1 MVENTPPPRKPRTPA
16 AKRTPRTTAPKTEP
30 VTPPVDETLEAG
42 APATGTETPAVET
55 PVEETPAAEVVVE
68 EPAAN
73 VAEDIAADETAEPV
87 LEEAEPAANDTEPI
101 VVGTTA
107 EVLEPDTLNDT
118 VPIVVATPE
127 EPETPAALE
136 ARLAALEAENAALR
150 AATVTAPAVRRK
162 RKPGRTTAAI
172 VLILLGALLAPI
184 AVVGNWARDLV
195 VDTDAYVDTIA
206 PIASDPGVQ
215 AAVTNRVT
223 NAVVDALNLDE
234 LTTQATDAIAG
245 LNLPPIVTTGLA
257 SLKGPLQDAVT
268 GFVRK
273 QVDKIVTSDAF
284 AATWTEANRTAHEQ
298 IVATL
303 RGDPDA
309 LAQISDSGQLVIDI
323 TPIIEQVKTAL
334 VDAGFTLAGRIPT
347 IKVTFPV
354 ASSSDLVRLQNA
366 YRAIDVIGAVLP
378 WISLL
383 LLAAGVLFAQKRS
396 RALVIAGLSLAV
408 AMALLAVGLAIGRW
422 FYSNSLPP
430 SVQRPDVAVTLYDQ
444 FVSLLRIELRV
455 GLVLGL
461 IVAIVAFFA
470 GGTPA
475 ARSVRE
481 TSGKGVAWVRGLG
494 DRHGVGTGAFGV
506 WLYEQRT
513 LIRVVVTGIAVL
525 VLVLADGITGKTV
538 FVVAVVALL
547 ILGVLTLLARPAHDE
562 PAMEPVATS

>member
-1 MVENTPPPRKPRTPA
+1 VER
-16 AKRTPRTTAPKTEP
+16 
-30 VTPPVDETLEAG
+30 
-42 APATGTETPAVET
+42 
-55 PVEETPAAEVVVE
+55 
-68 EPAAN
+68 
-73 VAEDIAADETAEPV
+73 
-87 LEEAEPAANDTEPI
+87 
-101 VVGTTA
+101 
-107 EVLEPDTLNDT
+107 DTLNDT
-118 VPIVVATPE
+118 VPIVVSAPP
-127 EPETPAALE
+127 EPEAEDPAALK
-136 ARLAALEAENAALR
+136 ARLAALEVENAKLR
-150 AATVTAPAVRRK
+150 AVAPPAVPRR

-172 VLILLGALLAPI
+172 VLILVGALLAPV
-184 AVVGNWARDLV
+184 AVVGKWARDLV
-195 VDTDAYVDTIA
+195 VDTDTYVNTVA

-234 LTTQATDAIAG
+234 LTTQVGDALAT
-245 LNLPPIVTTGLA
+245 LNLPPIVSTGIQ

-273 QVDKIVTSDAF
+273 QVNKIVTSDAF

-309 LAQISDSGQLVIDI
+309 LAQISDSGQLLIDI
-323 TPIIEQVKTAL
+323 TPIIEQVKSAL

-366 YRAIDVIGAVLP
+366 YRAIDVIGAALP

-383 LLAAGVLFAQKRS
+383 LLAAGVLFAQRRS
-396 RALVIAGLSLAV
+396 RALVIAGLSLAA

-430 SVQRPDVAVTLYDQ
+430 AVQRPDVAVTLYDQ
-444 FVSLLRIELRV
+444 FVSLLRVELRV

-461 IVAIVAFFA
+461 LVAIIAFFA

-481 TSGKGVAWVRGLG
+481 TSGRGVAWVRGLG

-513 LIRVVVTGIAVL
+513 LIRVVVIGIAVL
-525 VLVLADGITGKTV
+525 VLVLADDVTGRYVATV
-538 FVVAVVALL
+538 AIVALL
-547 ILGVLTLLARPAHDE
+547 VLGVITLLSRPVHDE
-562 PAMEPVATS
+562 PTTEPVTEPLATS